1 MLEGLLMRGGNQPW
15 NDGVIF
21 SWQAGFYPKMSES
34 HDIDQSFLTWVSL
47 EDPDAS
53 SSGLWKMHQHLL
65 DTFTGNSQ
73 TLHPCDSVGGIGS
86 CHLMFHA
93 APALETEKFQ

>member
-21 SWQAGFYPKMSES
+21 SWQAGFCPKMSES

-47 EDPDAS
+47 EDPDVPFLRAVEDAS
-53 SSGLWKMHQHLL
+53 
-65 DTFTGNSQ
+65 
-73 TLHPCDSVGGIGS
+73 
-86 CHLMFHA
+86 
-93 APALETEKFQ
+93 APS